1 MEIRR
6 ILCYNVAGKAGE
18 TQLAQ
23 KDITEKALVWYNDVF
38 SDIVNNLLFDGKDV
52 VSPDALQNAVTH
64 LPYKSD
70 SRKVRA
76 QDRDSC
82 KLWIDQKTEIRLS
95 YFGIENE
102 TEAEDDM
109 PFRVIGYDGAAYRDQ
124 ICDYTGENKNRVKN
138 KERYPVVT
146 LVLYMGYK
154 KHWDK
159 AKTLYEGFT
168 RPVPELLKPYVWNY
182 GINLFEIAYLTDEQV
197 NCFHSDFWIV
207 ADYFTQMRKNNNYV
221 PSERQLIHV
230 REVLDLMRVLTGD
243 ERFTEH
249 VDEFEKS
256 KEAVTMCAV
265 LDEVENRGFRNG
277 EQRGEQNAKN
287 QMILNMVKDGLEPEK
302 IAKYAE
308 VTTEYVFKIKDGEL
322 QMV

>member
-1 MEIRR
+1 M
-6 ILCYNVAGKAGE
+6 
-18 TQLAQ
+18 AQ

-70 SRKVRA
+70 SKEIRD
-76 QDRDSC
+76 QDRDNC

-102 TEAEDDM
+102 TDAEDDM

-124 ICDYTGENKNRVKN
+124 IYTYTGENGDRVKS

-146 LVLYMGYK
+146 LVLYMGYDG
-154 KHWDK
+154 HWDK

-168 RPVPELLKPYVWNY
+168 SPVTELIKPFVNDYRL
-182 GINLFEIAYLTDEQV
+182 NLFEIAYLTDEQV
-197 NCFHSDFWIV
+197 SRFHSDFWIV
-207 ADYFTQMRKNNNYV
+207 ADYFTQMQRNNNYI

-243 ERFTEH
+243 DRFTEH
-249 VDEFEKS
+249 VDEFEKR
-256 KEAVTMCAV
+256 KEAVTMCTV
-265 LDEVENRGFRNG
+265 LDEVENRGK
-277 EQRGEQNAKN
+277 QNAKN
-287 QMILNMVKDGLEPEK
+287 QMILNMVHKDYPVED
-302 IAKYAE
+302 IAEIAD
-308 VTTEYVFKIKDGEL
+308 VTVEYVVKIKDGEL
-322 QMV
+322 KMV

>member
-1 MEIRR
+1 M
-6 ILCYNVAGKAGE
+6 
-18 TQLAQ
+18 AQ

-38 SDIVNNLLFDGKDV
+38 SDIVNNLLFDGEPV
-52 VSPDALQNAVTH
+52 VKPTALRDTKTH

-70 SRKVRA
+70 SKDVRD
-76 QDRDSC
+76 QDRDNC
-82 KLWIDQKTEIRLS
+82 KVWLEEETGFRLS

-102 TEAEDDM
+102 TKAEDDE

-124 ICDYTGENKNRVKN
+124 IYYFTVEDEEGNKERLKST
-138 KERYPVVT
+138 ERYPVVT

-168 RPVPELLKPYVWNY
+168 RPVSERLKPYVSDY
-182 GINLFEIAYLTDEQV
+182 KINVFEVAYLTDEQV
-197 NCFHSDFWIV
+197 ARFKSDFWIV

-221 PSERQLIHV
+221 PSERQLTHV

-243 ERFTEH
+243 DRFTEH

-256 KEAVTMCAV
+256 KEAVTMCKV
-265 LDEVENRGFRNG
+265 LDEVENRGISTGRTDATKVINYLWKNG
-277 EQRGEQNAKN
+277 RGEEAERAEREPDFLDKLLKEIMPVLTPAK
-287 QMILNMVKDGLEPEK
+287 
-302 IAKYAE
+302 
-308 VTTEYVFKIKDGEL
+308 
-322 QMV
+322 